1 LPEYRD
7 LQYLQRTGRASQCEI
22 EMTNRKIIS
31 FVIAVEKGAAEE
43 YCKVCGSWK
52 LGTIGIGIDLVEE
65 KIRDKFPDISLF
77 RIDSD
82 TTPDEKVDS

>member
-1 LPEYRD
+1 
-7 LQYLQRTGRASQCEI
+7 
-22 EMTNRKIIS
+22 MTNPKTIFS
-31 FVIAVEKGAAEE
+31 VTAAVSAGSAEE

-65 KIRDKFPDISLF
+65 KIRDKYPDISLF

-82 TTPDEKVDS
+82 ATPDEKRFTKRLRNFGQSPARFSSAQR